1 MEECMLEEIGM
12 SKELVD
18 KIGIPPTILEQKI
31 RNFSNKTLVAEEYL
45 SLFLNSLFLDSEV
58 DLGENDN
65 E

>member
-1 MEECMLEEIGM
+1 MLEEIGM